1 MRPIAPRILLALL
14 LALPAAGSG
23 LEDRVAA
30 LARVGGAWSPSFS
43 PDGSRLA
50 FVSDLSGVPQVWT
63 IPLSGGFPERVTPF
77 EDPVSKVRW
86 SPAGALLAFSVAP
99 GGGMNEQVWVARP
112 DGTGLRLL
120 TPGRRETN
128 RLSGFTRDASRLLL
142 ASNERTGSAFDAY
155 LLDPLTLEPAA
166 PTNAPGSH
174 AYTDVSCDGRFA
186 VLSRL
191 AQRGDN
197 DLLLVELETGAEL
210 LLTPHE
216 RPGSFGGGVFSPDGK
231 TIWLSSNAGRDL
243 AAFARIRLGPNVRP
257 GPVEIVAARDDAE
270 LSGFEVDEAGLVAAL
285 VWNVAGRSELA
296 FVDLA
301 TGRSRPGPAL
311 PSEIASGLSFSPDG
325 KKLAMVC
332 SGSTA
337 PMDVWILDRARN
349 TFRPLTRT
357 PHAGIDLSSLV
368 KPTLVRFPARDGLSL
383 SGWLYRPAGASSPGP
398 VVLSFHGGPEAQER
412 PAFRSD
418 YQALVSQGIS
428 VLAPNVRGSSG
439 FGKRFVNLDNG
450 PLRKGAVE
458 DIAACVDY
466 VVKAGIADP
475 KRIGIMGGSYGG
487 YMTMAGLTEYP
498 ELFAAGA
505 NFFGIVNFAT
515 FFRHTEPWMAA
526 ISNTEYGDPDTQA
539 EMLASLSPIHRLD
552 RVKAPTL
559 VLHGANDTNCP
570 VVEAEQVVEHLKGR
584 NVPVEYVLFPD
595 EGHGWRKLPNR
606 VRSTVEVTRWFVKY
620 LKGDPDPATGRRDA
634 GTRGRT

>member
-1 MRPIAPRILLALL
+1 MRPTVLPTLLAAL
-14 LALPAAGSG
+14 LAAPAAADA
-23 LEDRVAA
+23 LETRVATM
-30 LARVGGAWSPSFS
+30 ARVGGAWSPSFS

-50 FVSDLSGVPQVWT
+50 FVSNLSGQPQVWT
-63 IPLSGGFPERVTPF
+63 VPATGGFPELVTPL
-77 EDPVSKVRW
+77 EDPVGQVRW
-86 SPAGALLAFSVAP
+86 SPAGALLAFTVAP
-99 GGGMNEQVWVARP
+99 GGGMNEQVWVSRP

-120 TPGRRETN
+120 TAGGRETN
-128 RLSGFTRDASRLLL
+128 RLSGFSRDASRLLL
-142 ASNERTGSAFDAY
+142 ASNERTGAAIDAY
-155 LLDPLTLEPAA
+155 LLDPLTLEPTAR
-166 PTNAPGSH
+166 TNAPGSH

-197 DLLLVELETGAEL
+197 DLLLVDLETGAEL

-216 RPGSFGGGVFSPDGK
+216 RPASFGGGVFSPDGK

-243 AAFARIRLGPNVRP
+243 AAFARIRLGPNGRP
-257 GPVEIVAARDDAE
+257 GPVEVVTERADAE

-311 PSEIASGLSFSPDG
+311 PSEIVSGLAFSPDG
-325 KKLAMVC
+325 TKLAMVL

-337 PMDVWILDRARN
+337 PMDVWILDRPRN
-349 TFRPLTRT
+349 ALRPLTRS
-357 PHAGIDLSSLV
+357 PHPGIDLSSLV
-368 KPTLVRFPARDGLSL
+368 KPTLVKFPARDGLPL
-383 SGWLYRPAGASSPGP
+383 TGWLYRPAGAPGP
-398 VVLSFHGGPEAQER
+398 GPLVLSFHGGPEAQER

-450 PLRKGAVE
+450 PLRRGAVE

-505 NFFGIVNFAT
+505 NLFGIVNFAT

-526 ISNTEYGDPDTQA
+526 ISKTEYGDPDTQA

-584 NVPVEYVLFPD
+584 GVPVEYVLFPD

-606 VRSTVEVTRWFVKY
+606 IRSTVEVTRWFVTH
-620 LKGDPDPATGRRDA
+620 LKEGVRE
-634 GTRGRT
+634 